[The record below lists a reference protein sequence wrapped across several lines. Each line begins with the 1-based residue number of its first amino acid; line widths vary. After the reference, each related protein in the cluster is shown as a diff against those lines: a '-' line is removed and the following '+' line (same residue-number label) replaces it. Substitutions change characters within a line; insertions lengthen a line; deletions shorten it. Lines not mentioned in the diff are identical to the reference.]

1 MSKPK
6 EKNRI
11 VDVQKKKT
19 VEHYDKIPPFDSA
32 YNDTIG
38 RGDNSK
44 ERI

>member
-11 VDVQKKKT
+11 IDVQKKKT
-19 VEHYDKIPPFDSA
+19 VEHYDKIPPFDKP

-38 RGDNSK
+38 EGDSK

>member
-1 MSKPK
+1 MSKSK
-6 EKNRI
+6 EKDRV

-19 VEHYDKIPPFDSA
+19 IEHYDKIPPFDTP

-38 RGDNSK
+38 QAADSK

>member
-11 VDVQKKKT
+11 VDVKTKKS
-19 VEHYDKIPPFDSA
+19 VEEYDKIPPFDTA

-38 RGDNSK
+38 QADSK